1 MSAAAY
7 PYNADNSKK
16 AVLDGRAWRFHI
28 IYLPLVLQMDGTII
42 TDPELEQVRVTVCV
56 VCVIDGLSQLQPF
69 CVCGCACATEVPSA
83 TGDTL
88 VCSAH
93 ADGGQSVS
101 LPASRRLPQGQGSI
115 L

>member
-42 TDPELEQVRVTVCV
+42 TDPELEQVRVTGCV
-56 VCVIDGLSQLQPF
+56 VDVIVLDIMM
-69 CVCGCACATEVPSA
+69 
-83 TGDTL
+83 D
-88 VCSAH
+88 
-93 ADGGQSVS
+93 
-101 LPASRRLPQGQGSI
+101 
-115 L
+115 